1 MSKYISLKAFIV
13 ILILSLVVTYGASLM
28 DSLLNS
34 TLLAGESGF
43 PFKYSRSTL
52 FGRGSIDGTMMLLNI
67 AFWFVVIWG
76 IWKVLQKVTST
87 K

>member
-1 MSKYISLKAFIV
+1 MSKKAFVV
-13 ILILSLVVTYGASLM
+13 ILVLSVVVTYGASLA

-52 FGRGSIDGTMMLLNI
+52 FGRGSIDGGMMLLNI
-67 AFWFVVIWG
+67 VFWFVIILGV
-76 IWKVLQKVTST
+76 WKVLQKVTSN